1 MRRPYR
7 QPGLELRP
15 RSGPADPLA
24 KMLQEDLRSLGYLR
38 TGIDGRF
45 GDGTASA
52 VRALQYDLLTAGQHG
67 SDGDAPV
74 ALQTFNRG
82 RVPGLT
88 GVVDERLAACIEDI
102 LDDPRIPTLPRSAE
116 PAKANQDALA
126 QIGQLVGLPV
136 PRPFL
141 LAIFLQESGGLHYR
155 VPSRDNADN
164 FIVVGLDRGD
174 HGHPDRIT
182 SRGYGIGQFTLFHH
196 PPTAAEVATVMV
208 DPVKNIQRA
217 VRELQSK
224 FDLFVAGSTPG
235 LRADDRIHE
244 IGAGPP
250 RRCRFA
256 AGDRRHLTD
265 CSRCAG
271 ERLVDI
277 PAGAPVYRGATDTL
291 HPTPYHP
298 ETHYA
303 RVPDRATL
311 GCDWPYAVRRYNGSG
326 VNSYHYQFQVLGRLT
341 KPPVS
346 A

>member
-15 RSGPADPLA
+15 RSGPPDPLA
-24 KMLQEDLRSLGYLR
+24 KSLQEDLRSLGYLR
-38 TGIDGRF
+38 AGIDGQF
-45 GDGTASA
+45 GAGTASA

-82 RVPGLT
+82 RVTGLT

-102 LDDPRIPTLPRSAE
+102 LGDPRIPTLPRSAE

-126 QIGQLVGLPV
+126 QVQQLVGLPV

-141 LAIFLQESGGLHYR
+141 LAIFLQESGGMQYR
-155 VPSRDNADN
+155 VPSGDNVDN
-164 FIVVGLDRGD
+164 FIVVGLDHGD

-196 PPTAAEVATVMV
+196 PPTAAEVAGVMV
-208 DPVKNIQRA
+208 DPIKNVQRA
-217 VRELQSK
+217 VRELRSK
-224 FDLFVAGSTPG
+224 YELFIAGSTPG
-235 LRADDRIHE
+235 QQADDRIKE
-244 IGAGPP
+244 NGDGALRPCRYAPDDP
-250 RRCRFA
+250 RFM
-256 AGDRRHLTD
+256 TD
-265 CSRCAG
+265 CARCAA
-271 ERLVDI
+271 EHLVDI
-277 PAGAPVYRGATDTL
+277 AAGAPVYPGATDTL
-291 HPTPYHP
+291 HATPYHP
-298 ETHYA
+298 ETEYS
-303 RVPDRATL
+303 RVPDPATL

-326 VNSYHYQFQVLGRLT
+326 VDSYHYQFQVLERLT
-341 KPPVS
+341 RPPVS